1 MKVLIPFKF
10 DSCRCPKKN
19 VREFFDGESLLDIT
33 VENFLKYN
41 HDIYLTCVDGPQT
54 EELIRRYKVNHIPLN
69 NTSNNWSE
77 VVIDLSK
84 ILVKSFG
91 PHEPICLWQC
101 VTPLF
106 WLYNDIQ
113 DFLSFAEEKLVLYE
127 SVVPAYKF
135 ADYLVDEKMQGI
147 NFNPGSWHVPSQD
160 LPKSYYI
167 TPMGVSTPAIY
178 SKYHY
183 TYSPNSKLWVANGPY
198 IDIDTEEEMKIAQ
211 ILYHEKL
218 KELINE

>member
-10 DSCRCPKKN
+10 DSSRCPKKN
-19 VREFFDGESLLDIT
+19 VREFFDGKSLLDIT

-41 HDIYLTCVDGPQT
+41 HDVYLLCVDGPQT
-54 EELIRRYKVNHIPLN
+54 KELMRRHKVNHILLN
-69 NTSNNWSE
+69 NTSNNWTE
-77 VVIDLSK
+77 MLIELSGTLNK
-84 ILVKSFG
+84 VFG
-91 PHEPICLWQC
+91 PDEPICLWQC

-106 WLYNDIQ
+106 WLYNNIQ
-113 DFLSFAEEKLVLYE
+113 DFLSFAEEKLVQYE
-127 SVVPAYKF
+127 SVVPVYEF

-183 TYSPNSKLWVANGPY
+183 SYSPNSKLWVANGPY

-211 ILYHEKL
+211 ILYREKL
-218 KELINE
+218 KELNG

>member
-10 DSCRCPKKN
+10 DSSRYPKKN
-19 VREFFDGESLLDIT
+19 VREFFNGKSLLDIT
-33 VENFLKYN
+33 IENFLKYN

-84 ILVKSFG
+84 TLVKSFG
-91 PHEPICLWQC
+91 PHEPVCLWQC
-101 VTPLF
+101 ITPLF

-113 DFLSFAEEKLVLYE
+113 EFLSFAQENLEKCE
-127 SVVPAYKF
+127 SVVPVYRF
-135 ADYLVDEKMQGI
+135 ADYLVNDKMQGI
-147 NFNPGSWHVPSQD
+147 NFNPGSWHVPSQN
-160 LPKSYYI
+160 LSESYYI

-183 TYSPNSKLWVANGPY
+183 TYSPKSTMWIAKGPY
-198 IDIDTEEEMKIAQ
+198 IDIDTEEEMKMAQ
-211 ILYHEKL
+211 VLYREKL
-218 KELINE
+218 REMNE